1 MWKFILKRLFWLLPL
16 LWVIATC
23 AFMLMR
29 AVPGGPFTGDRS
41 LPPSIEENLK
51 RKYNL
56 DKPVFFNSKVLRNG
70 QPVAAFTQ
78 TQYFT
83 YMRNLLKG
91 DLGPSYKY
99 PNRTVNE
106 IVAESFP
113 ISLALGLLGM
123 TFALVVGV
131 SAGVLA
137 AYRQNSWLD
146 HTAMGISML
155 GICMPSFVLG
165 LLLLIIFCFLLRLLP
180 VAGWGGLQ
188 HMILPSITLG
198 APYAAYIARLTRSH
212 MLEEVRQDYIRTA
225 RAKGLGERQILLR
238 HALRNAMMPV
248 VSFLGPALA
257 GIVTGSLVVEKIF
270 AIPGIG
276 THFVNGALNRDYTLV
291 MGTVLLYSTLLI
303 FFNLIVDVAYC
314 FIDPRVKYE

>member
-1 MWKFILKRLFWLLPL
+1 
-16 LWVIATC
+16 
-23 AFMLMR
+23 MR
-29 AVPGGPFTGDRS
+29 AVPGGPFTGEKK

-56 DKPVFFNSKVLRNG
+56 DKPIFFNAKALRTG
-70 QPVAAFTQ
+70 HAVAAFTQ

-83 YMRNLLKG
+83 YIKNLARG

-106 IVAESFP
+106 ILGESFP
-113 ISLALGLLGM
+113 ISLALGVLGM

-131 SAGVLA
+131 TAGVLA
-137 AYRQNSWLD
+137 ASRQNSWLD
-146 HTAMGISML
+146 HSAMGISMI

-165 LLLLIIFCFLLRLLP
+165 LLLLIIFSFLLRVLP

-198 APYAAYIARLTRSH
+198 APFAAYIARLTRGS
-212 MLEEVRQDYIRTA
+212 MLEVVRQDFIRTA
-225 RAKGLGERQILLR
+225 RAKGLRERNVLLR
-238 HALRNAMMPV
+238 HALRNAMLPV
-248 VSFLGPALA
+248 VSFLGPAMA
-257 GIVTGSLVVEKIF
+257 GILTGSLVVEKIF

-276 THFVNGALNRDYTLV
+276 SHFVNAALNRDYTMV
-291 MGTVLLYSTLLI
+291 MGTVLLYSGLLI
-303 FFNLIVDVAYC
+303 LFNLAVDVAYC
-314 FIDPRVKYE
+314 FIDPRVKLE